1 VWAGQVDSIRVK
13 TLRWPALAC
22 LILSVGCGQKGHKS
36 RPIPVASTPLSPV
49 ITPAEAA
56 MGDAARAEVDGRSAE
71 ALRMYESLVI
81 SEPAPSPKRLQALM
95 ASARLRLAA
104 DPALRDL
111 SKARAYLVEAGG
123 INPKLSA
130 TLPIADLLALLA
142 HETEGQA
149 QQEQQDQRAS
159 ALRTENRTL
168 RGTVKTLQDELAK
181 AQEELAKKD
190 EALHRA
196 TEKLLERAPRSPND

>member
-1 VWAGQVDSIRVK
+1 M
-13 TLRWPALAC
+13 
-22 LILSVGCGQKGHKS
+22 
-36 RPIPVASTPLSPV
+36 PVASTPLSPV

-56 MGDAARAEVDGRSAE
+56 MSDAARAEVDGRSVE
-71 ALRMYESLVI
+71 ALQMYERLVA

-130 TLPIADLLALLA
+130 TLPTADLIALLD
-142 HETEGQA
+142 HETEAQA
-149 QQEQQDQRAS
+149 QQEQQRAS

-196 TEKLLERAPRSPND
+196 TEKLLEKAPRTPND